1 MSGRNLKYLSPW
13 RKCAEERD
21 IQEELHALAL
31 APQLR
36 RTSKT
41 IPAKIAPLTRS
52 QGS

>member
-1 MSGRNLKYLSPW
+1 MKGRKLNYLLPW
-13 RKCAEERD
+13 RRRAEERD